1 MVLFARAIR
10 PDVHPARATRLGVG
24 ATPSIG
30 GVPVAIIGRVVEF
43 YSIACNLEVLPG
55 AVMRNNVRSKRCL

>member
-1 MVLFARAIR
+1 MVLFVRAIR
-10 PDVHPARATRLGVG
+10 PDVHAARATRLGVG
-24 ATPSIG
+24 ATPSIR